1 MTDNKNTILAIV
13 LSALVLIGWQYF
25 FAMPQEKARQE
36 QLQAQ
41 QQGAKAKPA
50 TAERSPASRRRP
62 SPPSRALPPVPGQAA
77 QPPAAAAPV
86 TRAAALAASPRV
98 PIATDSL
105 QGSIAL
111 KGGRI
116 DDLALVKF
124 RETVDPKSPP
134 IVLLSPS
141 GSPDPFYAEFGWT
154 NAAGAN
160 VKVPNTETVW
170 TQSGSGALSVG
181 HPVTLTYNNGQGL
194 EFRRT
199 IAVDDKYLFT
209 TTASVNAGAPAIA
222 HLVEIVDADRCERGP
237 GAEDRIRERMIDAV
251 QGLGEE
257 LPDATALLR
266 LVRKLA
272 QHDRSLAIEI
282 ADRRSGGGQPCHGG
296 ECRRDIGRHDDRI
309 DRRLLTRRRR
319 PELAA
324 EALDLAP
331 GSRPSRVRKI
341 RCSCR
346 CAPPRAAPCREP
358 TPTVSRAATTGPGR
372 SSAATRSPASVRP
385 MIGTGQPGVVLRA
398 CSTVATYATCVPGCK
413 SWSRAAPLP
422 SCFGQRVHSCF
433 DPPK

>member
-1 MTDNKNTILAIV
+1 MV
-13 LSALVLIGWQYF
+13 GV
-25 FAMPQEKARQE
+25 ARGDRGE
-36 QLQAQ
+36 EA
-41 QQGAKAKPA
+41 GIAVGNEHGRDAVG
-50 TAERSPASRRRP
+50 ES
-62 SPPSRALPPVPGQAA
+62 PSRAQLVVQTRTRTVCQHDLGEAERGKVVVVHPAEAPSAGDVQEPGAPLLVPSPNGL
-77 QPPAAAAPV
+77 
-86 TRAAALAASPRV
+86 RAG
-98 PIATDSL
+98 IACVLDRSRACL
-105 QGSIAL
+105 QDRLGSIEDHL
-111 KGGRI
+111 RVDGTH
-116 DDLALVKF
+116 D
-124 RETVDPKSPP
+124 RECRV
-134 IVLLSPS
+134 
-141 GSPDPFYAEFGWT
+141 
-154 NAAGAN
+154 
-160 VKVPNTETVW
+160 
-170 TQSGSGALSVG
+170 
-181 HPVTLTYNNGQGL
+181 
-194 EFRRT
+194 
-199 IAVDDKYLFT
+199 
-209 TTASVNAGAPAIA
+209 AGAPAIA

-257 LPDATALLR
+257 LPDAPALLR

-296 ECRRDIGRHDDRI
+296 ERRRDIGRHDDRI

-331 GSRPSRVRKI
+331 RSRPSRVRKI

-346 CAPPRAAPCREP
+346 CAPPRAAPCLEP

-422 SCFGQRVHSCF
+422 SCFGQRTLVLR
-433 DPPK
+433 PAEVAQLVRAPAL